1 VKNRVRYHL
10 LKYLVG
16 IAVLPLGLGAVSL
29 RAGETGETAVPHARS
44 VLEEARRDISPEE
57 WDRMERG
64 EVITLKETERREGKV
79 FIQAALIFQ
88 QPVEEVHALLSQT
101 ERQEEYLPHLDRSI
115 LIERTGNRD
124 RVEFLLDFG
133 FINIRYR
140 VRHYYGEP
148 GEFRTSW
155 YLDPDFE
162 NDLKEMEGHWDFYRV
177 DDRRTLARYGTRV
190 RIGRLVPKFIEKILT
205 RRDLPKSL
213 GQLKQWVES
222 GGTWRKEEYREK
234 ESTPGQGGGEGNG

>member
-1 VKNRVRYHL
+1 MNRHVRYHF
-10 LKYLVG
+10 LKYFVG
-16 IAVLPLGLGAVSL
+16 IAVLPLGLGAFQL
-29 RAGETGETAVPHARS
+29 RAGVTGETAVPNARS
-44 VLEEARRDISPEE
+44 LLEEARRDITPEE

-88 QPVEEVHALLSQT
+88 RPVEEVHALLSRT

-133 FINIRYR
+133 FINICYR

-155 YLDPDFE
+155 HLDPDFE

-234 ESTPGQGGGEGNG
+234 EATPGQGGEGGNG